1 MLIYWGTAAFKA
13 EDRSEV
19 GVGLLPAGT
28 GSIAGNPDAPI
39 PLDPFTLSGRN
50 SSPTCSGDDASR
62 FKDFYDLSDLLNR
75 SFCLQKCGAKP
86 KNRPILKAF
95 SDNFGH
101 LAWSDPD
108 LENHQ
113 QHLRFGPCSSGTA
126 ARGGRALGLGPSR
139 PSCSPVTSLWD
150 EFDERAQSSV
160 HRFRVREVF
169 PYVGR

>member
-1 MLIYWGTAAFKA
+1 MLIDWGTAAFKA

-108 LENHQ
+108 LDR
-113 QHLRFGPCSSGTA
+113 LIKSSTT
-126 ARGGRALGLGPSR
+126 P
-139 PSCSPVTSLWD
+139 TFWSLLFWNGC
-150 EFDERAQSSV
+150 ER
-160 HRFRVREVF
+160 R
-169 PYVGR
+169 